1 MDEQL
6 EYQARPPRR
15 GPSMAAV
22 VFTALLFGLIAGF
35 GGTILAVWAMQHNY
49 LPAQLGIT
57 QPVNTGDDPAP
68 VISLPGGGEQSDFVR
83 VADALDESV
92 VFINTTNEVPVPTWF
107 GGVDTQVRKGMGTG
121 IIVSADGYILTN
133 YHVAGDA
140 DRTSVTVMH
149 QSGKKE
155 YAAKLIGGDAQLDL
169 AVLKI
174 EASSLRAARFGDSN
188 ALKPGEWVMAIGN
201 PFGFEHTVSVG
212 VISALGRYLDT
223 SAATRMRD
231 LIQTDAAINPGNS
244 GGPLVNMRGEVIGIN
259 TAVYVGG
266 GNGGP
271 QANSIGFAIP
281 SNRAKKAVEQIRKTG
296 RVQYPYLGV
305 GFIDITE
312 EMRRE
317 LHLPVKQ
324 GAVVN
329 KVYPESPAEKAG
341 IQQGDVIVKADGK
354 ALFGKDALGSAIA
367 KKGVGD
373 ILTLELRRWD
383 EHTAKWDTKTAQ
395 AKIADA
401 PKEFLRS
408 MQSGEEQPEETRRQP
423 RALPFP
429 FGF

>member
-1 MDEQL
+1 
-6 EYQARPPRR
+6 
-15 GPSMAAV
+15 MAAV
-22 VFTALLFGLIAGF
+22 VFTALLFGLVAGF
-35 GGTILAVWAMQHNY
+35 GGTVLAFWAMQHNY
-49 LPAQLGIT
+49 LSQLGLT
-57 QPVNTGDDPAP
+57 
-68 VISLPGGGEQSDFVR
+68 LPGGNSGEPALVISPPSGGGGHPDFVR
-83 VADALDESV
+83 VADMLDESV

-121 IIVSADGYILTN
+121 IIVSAEGYILTN

-140 DRTSVTVMH
+140 DRVAVTVMH

-155 YAAKLIGGDAQLDL
+155 YPAKIIGGDAQLDL

-174 EASSLRAARFGDSN
+174 EAAGLRAARFGDSD

-201 PFGFEHTVSVG
+201 PYGFEHTVSVG
-212 VISALGRYLDT
+212 VVSALGRYLDT
-223 SAATRMRD
+223 GAATRMRD

-266 GNGGP
+266 GGGGP

-329 KVYPESPAEKAG
+329 KVYPGSPAEKAG
-341 IQQGDVIVKADGK
+341 IKQGDVVVKADGK
-354 ALFGKDALGSAIA
+354 ALFGTDALGSAIA
-367 KKGVGD
+367 KKSVGD
-373 ILTLELRRWD
+373 TLSLELRRWD
-383 EHTAKWDTKTAQ
+383 EHAAQWDTKSVQ

-401 PKEFLRS
+401 PKAFLRS
-408 MQSGEEQPEETRRQP
+408 MQGGEEQPQEAQRQP